1 MSIILT
7 PFAKLVLLFYD
18 ITGSYGVS
26 LILFCLVIRAVLFP
40 VFLKGRK
47 SMLAMNGL
55 AEQQKILQQ
64 KYARDRE
71 RYSIELQKLYD
82 REGVKPSG
90 GCLWS
95 ILPLAFL
102 MPLYGIVRRPLTY
115 LLSMSEDNF
124 NAVSN
129 LLYGTVKSY
138 SNDQL
143 GMAQDV
149 FVNYDKIVS
158 SIPELSNM
166 PKIDFTFLG
175 INLSD
180 TPHLLFWQQPDVGAA
195 FALWM
200 IPIISALLGV
210 VSMLVTNKIN
220 AYITGVA
227 RTMDPTTRST
237 MLMMPLMSLWI
248 CFTLPGAL
256 GLYWVANSV
265 FAILSEFLNVPFLK
279 KHLKKLEEDKVKRIE
294 EEKERV
300 KREKKVQAEARK
312 KAQEEMRRIQM
323 ERKLNQS
330 IASAS
335 RVGMRTYARGRLY
348 DPGRYPTFPYQDP
361 NDLYQE
367 ELARRQKQT
376 EEAKSARESKK
387 DKAIPAPE
395 ETVTPVEEPVTAPE
409 ETPADPVEPAP
420 VQPEEA
426 AEEEEGFVEESFL
439 EEPEDNGEEK

>member
-7 PFAKLVLLFYD
+7 PFAKLILLFYD

-26 LILFCLVIRAVLFP
+26 LILFCLVIRAALFP

-82 REGVKPSG
+82 QEGVKPSG

-95 ILPLAFL
+95 ILPMAFL
-102 MPLYGIVRRPLTY
+102 MPLYGIVRKPLTY
-115 LLSMSEDNF
+115 LLSMSEDTF

-143 GMAQDV
+143 IMAQDV
-149 FVNYDKIVS
+149 FLNHDRIVS
-158 SIPELSNM
+158 AIPELANM
-166 PKIDFTFLG
+166 PAIDFTFLG
-175 INLSD
+175 MNLSD
-180 TPHLLFWQQPDVGAA
+180 TPHLMFWQQDNVAAA
-195 FALWM
+195 FGLWL
-200 IPIISALLGV
+200 IPVISAILGI

-220 AYITGVA
+220 AYITGIS

-237 MLMMPLMSLWI
+237 MLMMPIINLWL

-279 KHLKKLEEDKVKRIE
+279 KYLKKLQEDKVKRIE

-300 KREKKVQAEARK
+300 KREKKAQTEARK

-348 DPGRYPTFPYQDP
+348 DPDRYPTFPYQDP

-367 ELARRQKQT
+367 ELAFRQKQA
-376 EEAKSARESKK
+376 EEAKPDKPAKKTGTSKK
-387 DKAIPAPE
+387 GKAIPAPE
-395 ETVTPVEEPVTAPE
+395 ETVAAPVET
-409 ETPADPVEPAP
+409 AP

-426 AEEEEGFVEESFL
+426 AEEEGFVEESFL
-439 EEPEDNGEEK
+439 EEPGDDGEET

>member
-40 VFLKGRK
+40 IFLKGRK

-71 RYSIELQKLYD
+71 RYSIELQKLYE

-95 ILPLAFL
+95 MLPLVFL

-115 LLSMSEDNF
+115 LLSMSEDTF
-124 NAVSN
+124 NTVSN

-143 GMAQDV
+143 IMAQDV
-149 FVNYDKIVS
+149 FLNHDKIVS
-158 SIPELSNM
+158 AIPELADM

-175 INLSD
+175 MNLSD
-180 TPHLLFWQQPDVGAA
+180 TPHLMFWQQENVSVA
-195 FALWM
+195 FGLWL

-210 VSMLVTNKIN
+210 VSMIVTNKIN
-220 AYITGVA
+220 AHITGVA
-227 RTMDPTTRST
+227 RTTDPTTRST
-237 MLMMPLMSLWI
+237 MLLMPLMSLWI
-248 CFTLPGAL
+248 CFTLPAAL

-265 FAILSEFLNVPFLK
+265 FAILSEFLNIPFLK
-279 KHLKKLEEDKVKRIE
+279 TYLKKMKEDKAKRIE

-300 KREKKVQAEARK
+300 KHEKKAQAEARK

-330 IASAS
+330 IAAAS

-348 DPGRYPTFPYQDP
+348 DPERYPTFPYQDP

-367 ELARRQKQT
+367 EAAKRQKQ
-376 EEAKSARESKK
+376 EQEAKEAKQSKK
-387 DKAIPAPE
+387 DKAAAAIPEKVAETPVE
-395 ETVTPVEEPVTAPE
+395 ETVTAPVETAPA
-409 ETPADPVEPAP
+409 ETAP
-420 VQPEEA
+420 VQTEEA
-426 AEEEEGFVEESFL
+426 PEEEGFVEESFL
-439 EEPEDNGEEK
+439 EESEDGQEEV